1 MELIA
6 TNEIKPEP
14 RLEINAFSR
23 TDMSVG
29 LKALATRVINLLL
42 QEKGTVSNC
51 FDMGVGLGMYLFEFM
66 SDSLISTVQSEI
78 NNQVGKYLPEVQLQG
93 VQVERGDQESADTA
107 RSLMVKMSVLAGD
120 LATTDLYFVFT
131 QRADGVVIAEA
142 YV

>member
-1 MELIA
+1 MDLIA

-14 RLEINAFSR
+14 RLDINAFSR
-23 TDMSVG
+23 TDLSVG
-29 LKALATRVINLLL
+29 LKALATRIINLLL

-51 FDMGVGLGMYLFEFM
+51 YEMGAGLGMYLFEFM
-66 SDSLISTVQSEI
+66 DDRTVSSVQSEI
-78 NNQVGKYLPEVQLQG
+78 QSQVSKYLPDVQLQG

-120 LATTDLYFVFT
+120 LPTTDLYFVFT
-131 QRADGVVIAEA
+131 QKGDGTVVAEA